1 MCSCPDANLL
11 EFPIISI
18 YLDGLTL
25 TLEPGEYIT
34 LYLTTCMLG
43 FGKSNEEYWILG
55 DIFLRK
61 YLSVFDIDN
70 KRIGFA
76 ETIKFNKLDK

>member
-1 MCSCPDANLL
+1 MCSCPEANFS

-18 YLDGLTL
+18 NFDGLIVTL
-25 TLEPGEYIT
+25 APVEYIT
-34 LYLTTCMLG
+34 LYVTTCMLG
-43 FGKSNEEYWILG
+43 FGKSNEDYWILG

-61 YLSVFDIDN
+61 YFTIFDIDN

-76 ETIKFNKLDK
+76 ETVKFSKLDK